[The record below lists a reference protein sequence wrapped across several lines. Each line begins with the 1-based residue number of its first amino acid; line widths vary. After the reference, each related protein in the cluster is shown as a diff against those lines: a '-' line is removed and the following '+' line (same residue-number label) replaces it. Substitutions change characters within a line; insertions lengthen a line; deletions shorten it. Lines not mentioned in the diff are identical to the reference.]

1 MIADAIKK
9 KYLKKYA
16 DNLASS
22 DNRNH
27 YLRYAGHFLN
37 NADGLDRASIDNYIE
52 KLRKKFSPGTVNF
65 AFRVIRRVFA
75 VNELPWEYRQGEA
88 PAIGQRDEYRPQL
101 SPRIIQMMIETA
113 KNGRPIKDACG
124 NQVIDK
130 KTGKPKIV
138 YLDDD
143 EKCFIALSTVFGLRR
158 EELTNLQSK
167 DINLRSGA
175 IYVATVK
182 SGRQR
187 YHLIPAEIQPCLAAH
202 DFRKRYAV
210 ATLSQ
215 MFKAILIKSGAGV
228 LTDRR
233 LGWHSIRRAL
243 LDSLVDAGVNV
254 LAARTFLRWKA
265 ARGDMAMPARY
276 YGNVVVDLT
285 ESGPVL
291 EEAKGDEEIFEKHP
305 FLPFWRKE

>member
-52 KLRKKFSPGTVNF
+52 KLQKKFSPGTVNF

-101 SPRIIQMMIETA
+101 SPNVIELLIVAA
-113 KNGRPIKDACG
+113 KNGRLFP
-124 NQVIDK
+124 
-130 KTGKPKIV
+130 
-138 YLDDD
+138 D
-143 EKCFIALSTVFGLRR
+143 EQCFLALSTIFGLRR
-158 EELTNLQSK
+158 EELANLRSK
-167 DINLRSGA
+167 DINLKSGA
-175 IYVATVK
+175 VYVATVK

-187 YHLIPAEIQPCLAAH
+187 YHLIPQEIEPYLAAH
-202 DFRKRYAV
+202 NFGNRYAV

-215 MFKAILIKSGAGV
+215 MFKRILAKSGAGA
-228 LTDRR
+228 LRDRR

-243 LDSLVDAGVNV
+243 LDSLVDAGVSV
-254 LAARTFLRWKA
+254 LAARAFLRWKA
-265 ARGDMAMPARY
+265 AEGDMAMPARY
-276 YGNVVVDLT
+276 YGNVVVDLA

-305 FLPFWRKE
+305 FLPFWR